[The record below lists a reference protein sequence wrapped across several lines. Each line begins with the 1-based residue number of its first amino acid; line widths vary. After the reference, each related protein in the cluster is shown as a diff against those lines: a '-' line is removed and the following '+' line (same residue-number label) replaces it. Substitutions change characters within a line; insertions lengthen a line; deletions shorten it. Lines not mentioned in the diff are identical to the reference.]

1 MLQHLKIFPEIV
13 EVKAMRIKDTILQIQ
28 ELQEQNAQLTKE
40 NEELQARNDF
50 LQRMCNGV
58 KLNNSKLTQER
69 NNAVDELNRIKALG
83 MYEFADKYCT
93 SDELEEAGH
102 QLARSLGVGL

>member
-1 MLQHLKIFPEIV
+1 
-13 EVKAMRIKDTILQIQ
+13 MRIKDTILQIQ

>member
-1 MLQHLKIFPEIV
+1 
-13 EVKAMRIKDTILQIQ
+13 MRIKDTILQIQ

-93 SDELEEAGH
+93 SDELKEAGH

>member
-1 MLQHLKIFPEIV
+1 
-13 EVKAMRIKDTILQIQ
+13 MRIKDTILQIQ

-40 NEELQARNDF
+40 NKELQARNDF

-102 QLARSLGVGL
+102 QLARSLGVGV

>member
-1 MLQHLKIFPEIV
+1 
-13 EVKAMRIKDTILQIQ
+13 MRIKDTILQIQ
-28 ELQEQNAQLTKE
+28 ELKEQNAQLTKE

-93 SDELEEAGH
+93 SDELKEAGH

>member
-1 MLQHLKIFPEIV
+1 
-13 EVKAMRIKDTILQIQ
+13 MRIKDTILQIQ

-102 QLARSLGVGL
+102 QLARSLGVGQ

>member
-1 MLQHLKIFPEIV
+1 
-13 EVKAMRIKDTILQIQ
+13 MRIKDTILQIQ

-40 NEELQARNDF
+40 NTELQARNDF

-102 QLARSLGVGL
+102 QLARSLGVGV

>member
-1 MLQHLKIFPEIV
+1 
-13 EVKAMRIKDTILQIQ
+13 MRIKDTILQIQ

-102 QLARSLGVGL
+102 QLARSLGVGV